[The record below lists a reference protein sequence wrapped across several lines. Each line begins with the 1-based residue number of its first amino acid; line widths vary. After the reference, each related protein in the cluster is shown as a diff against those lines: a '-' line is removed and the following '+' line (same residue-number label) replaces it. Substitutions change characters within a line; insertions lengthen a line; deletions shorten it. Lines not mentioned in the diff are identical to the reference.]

1 MVYWFSDEDS
11 SDVRSL
17 TPVLTTTNEPK
28 NQRTK
33 EPKNQRTKEPKNQRT
48 NQLPLFHF
56 PAAVGLATGRSV
68 DRFRLAA
75 DHRFERV
82 LAARAGLRF
91 IGFGRR
97 DFVFVAGIRIA
108 PGRGYAGAYV
118 FQRITGIFAVS
129 CVHFAA
135 DGSADRGP
143 DQSADHDRG
152 RTVAVAAVSPVAV
165 TAVTCGRAHQAAQ
178 RGADQKAALFSR
190 PGRRA
195 TRQNQRR
202 GDKQRQKSRVFH
214 EHLSALNISID

>member
-11 SDVRSL
+11 SDVRSP

-33 EPKNQRTKEPKNQRT
+33 EPKNQRT
-48 NQLPLFHF
+48 NQLPLFHL

-143 DQSADHDRG
+143 DQPADHDRG

-178 RGADQKAALFSR
+178 RGADQKAALFAR
-190 PGRRA
+190 TGGCA
-195 TRQNQRR
+195 TRQHQCR
-202 GDKQRQKSRVFH
+202 GDEKG
-214 EHLSALNISID
+214 